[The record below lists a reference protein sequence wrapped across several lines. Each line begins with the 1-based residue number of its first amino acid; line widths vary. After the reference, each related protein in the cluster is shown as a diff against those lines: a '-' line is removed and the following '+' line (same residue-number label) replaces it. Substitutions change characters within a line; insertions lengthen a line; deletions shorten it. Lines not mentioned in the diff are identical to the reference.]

1 MGLKEELMN
10 DFKEA
15 MKAHDEVRKNT
26 ISLARAAIKQHEID
40 EREELDDNGVVAI
53 LQKQIKMRKDALAD
67 FEKAG
72 RSDLAEAY
80 NKEIEVLKK
89 YIPEQLSKEKIREIV
104 EETATALNIER
115 TKKSMG
121 KLMGPVMGKVRGLA
135 DGNDVKA
142 VVMEFLSGDG
152 KKE

>member
-15 MKAHDEVRKNT
+15 MKAHDEDRKNT

-72 RSDLAEAY
+72 RSDLEEAY

-152 KKE
+152 KNE